1 MYLNYFHSLSKWWVW
16 LYFFFRLWIQLYLNL
31 QNIRPIFC
39 SFEKIFQIINYTGVL
54 YYLKAV
60 CTSLKVLFSNGSK
73 RKYSNYTNEEISLID
88 KSTNTYQF
96 LNLMSVTKV
105 TSFSNY
111 LFYFVFLP
119 FRLFTNSF
127 ISNVDVGRRKRR
139 FTTRIRR

>member
-1 MYLNYFHSLSKWWVW
+1 M
-16 LYFFFRLWIQLYLNL
+16 
-31 QNIRPIFC
+31 
-39 SFEKIFQIINYTGVL
+39 
-54 YYLKAV
+54 
-60 CTSLKVLFSNGSK
+60 
-73 RKYSNYTNEEISLID
+73 ID